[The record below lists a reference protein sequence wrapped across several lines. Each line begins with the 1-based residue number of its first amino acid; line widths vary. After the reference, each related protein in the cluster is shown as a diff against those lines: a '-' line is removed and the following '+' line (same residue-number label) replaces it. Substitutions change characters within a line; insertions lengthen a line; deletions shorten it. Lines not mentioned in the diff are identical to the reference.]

1 MEASM
6 WTAAN
11 RKAYERQGLRYP
23 SDQTDAEWAL
33 VKPFIATGK
42 YASPVWEIRLRAVLD
57 AILYVLTTGC
67 QWRQLPKDF
76 PPRSTVHDWF
86 VRWHCDRVLER
97 VHLALYQQARELAGK
112 EASPTAAIV
121 DSQSVK
127 SAEKGGR
134 ASTRS
139 ATMRARRSRARSAM
153 PSSIHSV

>member
-1 MEASM
+1 M
-6 WTAAN
+6 WTAEN
-11 RKAYERQGLRYP
+11 RKDYDRKGLRYP
-23 SDQTDAEWAL
+23 SDQTDAEWTL

-42 YASPVWEIRLRAVLD
+42 YATAAWEHRLRAVLD
-57 AILYVLTTGC
+57 GVLYVLTTGC

-86 VRWHCDRVLER
+86 VRWHCDGVLDR
-97 VHLALYQQARELAGK
+97 LQFALYWQARERAGK

-139 ATMRARRSRARSAM
+139 ATTQARRSRARSAM
-153 PSSIHSV
+153 PSSTRWA